1 MFSEGRESRR
11 HILDDPGTGA
21 NVPMCQSA
29 VGPIEAVASS
39 GQMMITQRAVK
50 HWIWSASERRNGDRL
65 VAAIRMT
72 SLSHPFRRIVNFWR
86 WRTTTST

>member
-11 HILDDPGTGA
+11 HILDDPDTGA

-29 VGPIEAVASS
+29 VGLEAVASS

-65 VAAIRMT
+65 VAAIRMM

-86 WRTTTST
+86 WSSTTST